1 MNLFSEKDS
10 LTSLN
15 LNSDNFFLPYLSKIN
30 CSWYYQKYPI
40 NLTDNNDLVIVKIA
54 TKLVF
59 KMSKSCLLWS
69 EKWQSFVNKYSS
81 DELVD
86 ILLNEFI
93 GGNDQTNVK
102 HLLEFDKNT
111 YENMKLCNR
120 DVLLIIYEILTER
133 FQSIT
138 KSEFKEFI
146 QGYFCNLSLFELL
159 IL

>member
-1 MNLFSEKDS
+1 MSLFNSKDS

-15 LNSDNFFLPYLSKIN
+15 LNSDDFFLPYLRKIK

-111 YENMKLCNR
+111 YENMKLCKR

-138 KSEFKEFI
+138 KSEFKEYTRVF
-146 QGYFCNLSLFELL
+146 LSK
-159 IL
+159 I